1 MFARRVAVRF
11 DEDARVAALCL
22 GPRRVHQAPTL
33 RCATGSALVNGPYFH
48 PGLRSFTSSYAALEF
63 VNKLFGTDD
72 FVNKL
77 GVFATCDLGKCP
89 TL

>member
-1 MFARRVAVRF
+1 MSARRVAVRF

-48 PGLRSFTSSYAALEF
+48 PDLRSFASSYAAPEF
-63 VNKLFGTDD
+63 VNKLLLHVD

-77 GVFATCDLGKCP
+77 GVFGSCDLGKYP

>member
-33 RCATGSALVNGPYFH
+33 RCAALRYGQCSGERPLLS
-48 PGLRSFTSSYAALEF
+48 PWFTQFYQALEF
-63 VNKLFGTDD
+63 VNKLFETDD

-77 GVFATCDLGKCP
+77 GVFATCDLGKYP

>member
-1 MFARRVAVRF
+1 MAVRF

-48 PGLRSFTSSYAALEF
+48 PDLRGFAPGYTALEF
-63 VNKLFGTDD
+63 VNKLLLQMD

-77 GVFATCDLGKCP
+77 GLFGSCDLGKYA